1 MSQTLKCSHCGEQK
15 NPDAFPKASG
25 KPRGY
30 AWVCKKCKIERR
42 KEKQASM
49 SEDDWKKQNRRY
61 WLKTS
66 YGITLEEFDDKL
78 KAQNNKCAICQ
89 CDSENAFNNTLY
101 VDHCHN
107 SNKLRGLLCH
117 ACNSALGKF
126 RDSVSIL
133 KNAIAYLEKH
143 K

>member
-1 MSQTLKCSHCGEQK
+1 MSQQLKCSHCGEQK

-25 KPRGY
+25 KARGY
-30 AWVCKKCKIERR
+30 AWVCKVCKTAKRR
-42 KEKQASM
+42 LKQAGM
-49 SEDDWKKQNRRY
+49 TEDEWKKQNRRY

-66 YGITLEEFDDKL
+66 YGITLEEFDVML
-78 KAQNNKCAICQ
+78 KAQNNKCAICK
-89 CDSENAFNNTLY
+89 CESKDAFNSTLY

-107 SNKLRGLLCH
+107 SNRIRGLLCH

-126 RDSVSIL
+126 RDSKLIL
-133 KNAIAYLEKH
+133 QNAIAYLERH